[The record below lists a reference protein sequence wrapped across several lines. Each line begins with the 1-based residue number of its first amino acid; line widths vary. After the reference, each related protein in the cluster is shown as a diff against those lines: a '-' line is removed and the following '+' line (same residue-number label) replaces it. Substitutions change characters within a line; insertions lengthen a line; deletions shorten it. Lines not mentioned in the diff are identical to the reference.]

1 MKNVYIYV
9 TPMVNSS
16 LFLLL
21 LNLTMHH
28 EIGSSLFF
36 FTIYYSVFDQNFGTL
51 SHDGNG
57 HDWAGRARVNLYYNK
72 MWVVVV
78 CM

>member
-1 MKNVYIYV
+1 
-9 TPMVNSS
+9 MVNSS

-36 FTIYYSVFDQNFGTL
+36 LRDLLFCFRSKLWDIYHMMEMGTT
-51 SHDGNG
+51 
-57 HDWAGRARVNLYYNK
+57 GRAGLEKNLYYNK
-72 MWVVVV
+72 M
-78 CM
+78 